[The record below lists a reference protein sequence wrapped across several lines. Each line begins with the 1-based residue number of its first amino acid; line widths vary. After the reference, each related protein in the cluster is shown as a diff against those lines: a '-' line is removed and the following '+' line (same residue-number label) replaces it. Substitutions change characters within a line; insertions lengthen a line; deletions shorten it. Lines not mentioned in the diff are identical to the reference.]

1 MAKGGRVQR
10 DWTKVLAAQAASG
23 LSIAAFCR
31 QEGINLSLFHRRR
44 QDRLTAAVPAT
55 GAGSFIELRPPPP
68 VPSGSGVSMVTAEG
82 WRIEVAPDFDGAT
95 LDRLLESVHRHLA
108 CWR

>member
-1 MAKGGRVQR
+1 M
-10 DWTKVLAAQAASG
+10 
-23 LSIAAFCR
+23 
-31 QEGINLSLFHRRR
+31 
-44 QDRLTAAVPAT
+44 TAAVPAP
-55 GAGSFIELRPPPP
+55 GPGRFIEQRPPPP
-68 VPSGSGVSMVTAEG
+68 VPLGSGGSMVTAEG